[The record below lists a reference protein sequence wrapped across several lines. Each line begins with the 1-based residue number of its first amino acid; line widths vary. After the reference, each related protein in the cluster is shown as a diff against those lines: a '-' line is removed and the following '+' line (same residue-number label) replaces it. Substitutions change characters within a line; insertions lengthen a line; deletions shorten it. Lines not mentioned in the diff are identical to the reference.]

1 MRKMLDKL
9 ISWTGLVMAA
19 VLLVAGGL
27 LTWASNFVAENVRT
41 HGPAIEDPLIK
52 PYLTQFAGQPMEN
65 GEQARAYAD
74 HYILV
79 HMNKSS
85 GGKTY
90 AEVSAEYN
98 KLKAIAGADQA
109 EVAKLGEL
117 RQSLFMGST
126 LRGLLLNAYAF
137 GTMGTIAMYAAY
149 AAFGGAALLFVLGLL
164 GLRHAATVT
173 PTTSAKSLRSSEPDT
188 NTWHIKEGA
197 LPLSA
202 GRPFS
207 VSDPVGAPHRS
218 SSPSNRFDVGDSTN
232 FGPESV
238 KSPTLKRLLAK
249 VTLELGGRGGGAGGP
264 RAAYGPPR

>member
-41 HGPAIEDPLIK
+41 QLADQHITMPAGPAIEDPLIK

-85 GGKTY
+85 NRKTY
-90 AEVSAEYN
+90 AEVSSEYN

-173 PTTSAKSLRSSEPDT
+173 PTTVERKEP
-188 NTWHIKEGA
+188 A
-197 LPLSA
+197 L
-202 GRPFS
+202 
-207 VSDPVGAPHRS
+207 V
-218 SSPSNRFDVGDSTN
+218 
-232 FGPESV
+232 
-238 KSPTLKRLLAK
+238 
-249 VTLELGGRGGGAGGP
+249 
-264 RAAYGPPR
+264 

>member
-41 HGPAIEDPLIK
+41 QLLDQHITMPSGTAIEDPLIK
-52 PYLTQFAGQPMEN
+52 PYLTQFAGQKMET
-65 GEQARAYAD
+65 GEQAQAYAD

-85 GGKTY
+85 AGKTY
-90 AEVSAEYN
+90 AEVSSEYN
-98 KLKAIAGADQA
+98 KLKATPGADQA
-109 EVAKLGEL
+109 EVTKLGEL

-137 GTMGTIAMYAAY
+137 ETMGTIAMYAAW

-164 GLRHAATVT
+164 GLRHAKHVA
-173 PTTSAKSLRSSEPDT
+173 PQTTARKEP
-188 NTWHIKEGA
+188 A
-197 LPLSA
+197 L
-202 GRPFS
+202 
-207 VSDPVGAPHRS
+207 V
-218 SSPSNRFDVGDSTN
+218 
-232 FGPESV
+232 
-238 KSPTLKRLLAK
+238 
-249 VTLELGGRGGGAGGP
+249 
-264 RAAYGPPR
+264 